1 MVSIILAVLFIS
13 QLLSFFFIILLNSK
27 LAKFKDLEQRQER
40 ITKEL
45 DDAIGLYLMEM
56 KEENDRLIQE
66 LTAVKQ
72 PSVEEK
78 HFAEHFAEEENGDQL
93 IENSVASS
101 EPDLL
106 PESNAAQQ
114 RKYVPLAFAA
124 NAYNRQKQHAAIE
137 DKPAEQKLEKALP
150 VKKQEE
156 QAYLASFDQEV
167 VEMYRA
173 GKTIEE
179 IAKKTQKGKT
189 EIELLLKFHT

>member
-78 HFAEHFAEEENGDQL
+78 RFAEEENGDQL

-124 NAYNRQKQHAAIE
+124 NAYNKQKQHDANE

-156 QAYLASFDQEV
+156 QAYLTSFDEEV

>member
-72 PSVEEK
+72 PSVEGK
-78 HFAEHFAEEENGDQL
+78 HFAEEENGDQL

-124 NAYNRQKQHAAIE
+124 NAYNKQKQHDAIE

-150 VKKQEE
+150 LKKQEE
-156 QAYLASFDQEV
+156 QAYLTSFDEEV